1 MFIQNSTCT
10 NKIRLAPSVLIGL
23 VLFPLEL
30 MLTLSDA
37 LLAGYKAQGPDMF
50 PAVTLPQCSDMTCPV
65 HLWYLHLAAAQ
76 KLRQPEEIL
85 TCNLSASE
93 IWARTFCGLHY
104 YNWEIPWSLDLYFPF
119 KFHSFLTDQNPLTKF
134 IKALHYFCIFY
145 LFLAQCLKT
154 SDKSCM
160 THAPS
165 YLETPLKSDCIQGND
180 VWIHAPLPRV
190 PCICMYRMY
199 DTNIKH
205 SIHSIMYSSHEK
217 LYTT

>member
-1 MFIQNSTCT
+1 MPCWIQGAGPRHVSCCHIATMQWHDVSCSPLISTSGFSAVQYSTVQFSTVQWHEVSCS
-10 NKIRLAPSVLIGL
+10 PLIS
-23 VLFPLEL
+23 
-30 MLTLSDA
+30 TS
-37 LLAGYKAQGPDMF
+37 AQ
-50 PAVTLPQCSDMTCPV
+50 
-65 HLWYLHLAAAQ
+65 LWYLHLAAAQ

-119 KFHSFLTDQNPLTKF
+119 KFHSFLTDQNPLIKF

-160 THAPS
+160 THAP
-165 YLETPLKSDCIQGND
+165 
-180 VWIHAPLPRV
+180 R
-190 PCICMYRMY
+190 
-199 DTNIKH
+199 
-205 SIHSIMYSSHEK
+205 
-217 LYTT
+217 

>member
-37 LLAGYKAQGPDMF
+37 LLDTRRRAQTCF
-50 PAVTLPQCSDMTCPV
+50 LLSHCHNAVTWRVLFTSDIYIWLQCSTIQYSTVQYSTVQWHEVSCSPLISTSAQ
-65 HLWYLHLAAAQ
+65 LWYLHLAAAQ

-104 YNWEIPWSLDLYFPF
+104 YNWEIPWSLDLSFPF
-119 KFHSFLTDQNPLTKF
+119 KFHSLLTDQNPLIKF
-134 IKALHYFCIFY
+134 IKALNYFCIFY

-160 THAPS
+160 THAP
-165 YLETPLKSDCIQGND
+165 
-180 VWIHAPLPRV
+180 R
-190 PCICMYRMY
+190 
-199 DTNIKH
+199 
-205 SIHSIMYSSHEK
+205 
-217 LYTT
+217 